1 MIIVIFGPPGSGKG
15 TQSNIL
21 ITKYNLQLISVGDM
35 LRAIILSESD
45 LGNKIKDI
53 IQSGN
58 LVQDEI
64 ICDLLQNQLMSM
76 NENLLLDGF
85 PRNLK
90 QAYFLS
96 QILINKYNKD
106 VDYVIELQVKD
117 EIVIERMKNRF
128 ICLDCKNTS
137 STSDL
142 TCSKC
147 NSNNLKRRDDDI
159 NTFAVRR
166 RIDEY
171 YIQMK
176 NLREYYKEKLLTV
189 DASLDVDKVTKEIT
203 AKISSDFI

>member
-21 ITKYNLQLISVGDM
+21 ITKYNLQLISIGDM
-35 LRAIILSESD
+35 LRAIIASQSN

-53 IQSGN
+53 VQSGN
-58 LVQDEI
+58 LIQDEI
-64 ICDLLQNQLMSM
+64 ICDLLKNQLISM

-96 QILINKYNKD
+96 QILTEKYNKD
-106 VDYVIELQVKD
+106 VDYVIELQVQD

-128 ICLDCKNTS
+128 ICLDCNNIS
-137 STSDL
+137 STNCL
-142 TCSKC
+142 TCFKC
-147 NSNNLKRRDDDI
+147 NSKNLRRRDDDI

-176 NLREYYKEKLLTV
+176 NLREYYKEKLLAI
-189 DASLDVDKVTKEIT
+189 DASLDVAEVTKEIT
-203 AKISSDFI
+203 AKISF